1 MFFKKKTTDNFVTR
15 GNKNLYDITD
25 VAVYI
30 INYCAEQKRPV
41 NNLYL
46 QKLLYFVYSFFLVE
60 TTEKQH
66 LFKSQMVAWYFGPAF
81 PEIHY
86 TFEHYHSDKIPYIDE
101 YQGLL
106 SSHKKKAKDINIA
119 DKDKELIRYIVDKYR
134 DRTLGDIVF
143 LTQSQKPWSAAY
155 GLSSDGAVITDELIV
170 EYFTNHRQK

>member
-1 MFFKKKTTDNFVTR
+1 MFFKKKTADAFVTR
-15 GNKNLYDITD
+15 GNRNTYDATE

-60 TTEKQH
+60 TTEKEH
-66 LFKSQMVAWYFGPAF
+66 LFKSPMVAWYFGPAF
-81 PEIHY
+81 PEVY
-86 TFEHYHSDKIPYIDE
+86 YAFEQYHSNTIPHLDE
-101 YQGLL
+101 YRTML
-106 SSHKKKAKDINIA
+106 SFDKKKYFQSTIN

-143 LTQSQKPWSAAY
+143 LTQSQKPWSVAY
-155 GLSSDGAVITDELIV
+155 DLSSNGAVITDESII
-170 EYFTNHRQK
+170 EYFNNHRQR

>member
-1 MFFKKKTTDNFVTR
+1 
-15 GNKNLYDITD
+15 
-25 VAVYI
+25 
-30 INYCAEQKRPV
+30 
-41 NNLYL
+41 
-46 QKLLYFVYSFFLVE
+46 
-60 TTEKQH
+60 
-66 LFKSQMVAWYFGPAF
+66 MVAWYFGPAF

-86 TFEHYHSDKIPYIDE
+86 TFENYHSDKIPYIDE

-106 SSHKKKAKDINIA
+106 SSHKKNAKDINIA